1 MSLILF
7 VILLFLLNSLLQNW
21 NSLFLYCG
29 EVALCL
35 DQLQIMFEL
44 ALILEE
50 SISDLS
56 GLFIGLDLISFELLP
71 LR

>member
-1 MSLILF
+1 
-7 VILLFLLNSLLQNW
+7 
-21 NSLFLYCG
+21 
-29 EVALCL
+29 
-35 DQLQIMFEL
+35 MFEL